1 MLGKWFEFWEWA
13 LLWKII
19 AIVVILLLIII
30 IIVVAT
36 GGKKEEPP
44 KEIKI
49 VESNPASPDKTTGKI
64 VLNFGTKVDE
74 GVTIPAIK
82 AGKSVAM

>member
-19 AIVVILLLIII
+19 AIVVLLLLLII

-44 KEIKI
+44 KI
-49 VESNPASPDKTTGKI
+49 VVPDEPDKTTGKI